1 MDLNVHP
8 SVEVAMVI
16 NAAMDWQSIGSIIFF
31 FSIRI
36 DQLSLKC
43 LVVIFSIIFGSKLL
57 TGTFMITSKTFV

>member
-36 DQLSLKC
+36 D
-43 LVVIFSIIFGSKLL
+43 GSKLL
-57 TGTFMITSKTFV
+57 TGTFMITSKTFVSAIFTF